1 MRTYQTLAGLGIF
14 SVLLAAQVPPPREPA
29 KEPVTKAK
37 VGEMAPDF
45 TLPSTT
51 GKNTKLSDF
60 RGKKN
65 VVLAFVVKA
74 FTGG

>member
-1 MRTYQTLAGLGIF
+1 MRSWFGLLVCGAAFLAI
-14 SVLLAAQVPPPREPA
+14 AQETPKGTRL
-29 KEPVTKAK
+29 K
-37 VGEMAPDF
+37 VGETAPDF

-51 GKNTKLSDF
+51 GKDITLADF
-60 RGKKN
+60 RGKEN

>member
-1 MRTYQTLAGLGIF
+1 MKMWQTLVGLGIF
-14 SVLLAAQVPPPREPA
+14 AVLLAAQVPPPKEPS

-37 VGEMAPDF
+37 IGEMAPDF

-51 GKNTKLSDF
+51 GKDIRLSDF

>member
-1 MRTYQTLAGLGIF
+1 MRSWLGLLVCGVSF
-14 SVLLAAQVPPPREPA
+14 LAAAQETP
-29 KEPVTKAK
+29 KGTHLK
-37 VGEMAPDF
+37 VGETAPDF

-51 GKNTKLSDF
+51 GKDISLSDF
-60 RGKKN
+60 RGKEN

>member
-1 MRTYQTLAGLGIF
+1 MTFWQSFFPLGVF
-14 SVLLAAQVPPPREPA
+14 CGFLAAQVPPPKEPS

-37 VGEMAPDF
+37 VGDMAPDF

-51 GKNTKLSDF
+51 GKDISLADY